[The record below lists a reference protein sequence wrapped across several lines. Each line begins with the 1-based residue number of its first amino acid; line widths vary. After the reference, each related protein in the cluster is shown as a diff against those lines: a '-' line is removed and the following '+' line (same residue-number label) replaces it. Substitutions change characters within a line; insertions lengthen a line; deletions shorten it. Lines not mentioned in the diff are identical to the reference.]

1 MDEGLN
7 SNFFQDLSLD
17 SLANNLFLSGIGLW
31 RLKLKGDNVEKAQV
45 AVNQSFL
52 SLLGD
57 RRPQNLGLTPV
68 TIRQFLETWL
78 HPEEFGFFLKG
89 LDALLQGQIDHLE
102 MEFRLFSHWLGQWRW
117 FSLHCDIGEG
127 AAAEASAAAENG
139 TENSPGTGSEAE
151 TNNQFIV
158 VDGVVQDIH
167 NNHLTRLALVEAL
180 SEKDQASK
188 ALDLERKRLAL
199 VIEAAEL
206 GAWDCDIQTGQVTY
220 SPLLSK
226 TIGLEPAELGHTL
239 ADRKNFVLP
248 QDLAKADQAL
258 IDHCQGLTPM
268 YMTEYR
274 LKLQDGSVV
283 WAQDRGRVVES
294 DEAGRPKR
302 LLGVMINVT
311 RQKRVERDLSDNQEK
326 MELFFRAASI
336 GAWDL
341 DLVSGRITYN
351 DIFYDLLGYQ
361 RGELEETLAEWD
373 SLIHP
378 DDLPAVTAGMEMVIN
393 GQTIVY
399 ATETRLRHKK
409 GHYVWTYDVARVAK
423 WDARGQAIRL
433 LGGHM
438 DFTQQKRMEQD
449 IYKMIELER
458 DSRRAKELAEESA
471 RAKSEFLANMSHEIR
486 TPMNAILGLTH
497 LTSQTDLS
505 DQQAEYLQRISAAA
519 QSLLRIINDILDFSK
534 IEAGKLEMEMTEF
547 KLETLINGNFKLLG
561 AQAQAKG
568 LDFSWSATKDTPG
581 FFLGDQ
587 VRLSQIL
594 NNLLS
599 NAIKFTEKGGVSLKV
614 SLAGREGDEATL
626 EFVVQDSGIG
636 LSTEQMG
643 ALFNAFSQADTSITR
658 KYGGTGLGLTISKR
672 LTELMGGQIWCE
684 SVLGEGS
691 RFIFTIKLKVV
702 EPKELENN
710 GQVSFKG
717 LSALVIDDDK
727 TSLEILSEE
736 LRRKDFEVITCGGGQ
751 EAINYLENHPSL
763 PDLVVVDWRM
773 PDLDGLDTVRI
784 LREKWGSLRQVPI
797 IMVTAFNRDEVLP
810 VSRSLGVRKVLD
822 KPISASRL
830 HNSLMEFFGRRL
842 ARESRGAM
850 DAAKEMIK
858 DALGARILLVEDNDV
873 NQLVAGR
880 ILGNAGFNVSI
891 ASNGRVA
898 VDMIKSEEPYDLVLM
913 DIQMPVMDGF
923 TATRLIREM
932 GHDSLPIVAMTAHAM
947 SSDREL
953 SLKAGM
959 CDHIN
964 KPINV
969 QELFRTLAKWI
980 QPKKKS

>member
-45 AVNQSFL
+45 AVNPSFL
-52 SLLGD
+52 CLLGD
-57 RRPQNLGLTPV
+57 RRPEE
-68 TIRQFLETWL
+68 IRQEPVSIKDFLDTWL
-78 HPEEFGFFLKG
+78 HPEEMGLFLTG
-89 LDALLQGQIDHLE
+89 LDALIQGHIDHQE
-102 MEFRLFSHWLGQWRW
+102 MEIRLYSHLLGQWRW
-117 FSLHCDIGEG
+117 FSLHCDLSEG
-127 AAAEASAAAENG
+127 PKEPVLA
-139 TENSPGTGSEAE
+139 
-151 TNNQFIV
+151 

-167 NNHLTRLALVEAL
+167 NNRLTRLALVEAL

-206 GAWDCDIQTGQVTY
+206 GVWDCDIQTGQVSY
-220 SPLLSK
+220 SPLWSQ
-226 TIGLEPAELGHTL
+226 TIGVAGERLGQTL

-258 IDHCQGLTPM
+258 KDHCQGLTPM
-268 YMTEYR
+268 YMADYR
-274 LKLQDGSVV
+274 LKSQDGSIV
-283 WAQDRGRVVES
+283 WAQDRGRVVEH

-311 RQKRVERDLSDNQEK
+311 RQKRVERDLSDNKEK

-336 GAWDL
+336 GTWDV
-341 DLVSGRITYN
+341 DLVNGRVTYN
-351 DIFYDLLGYQ
+351 DIFYELLGYKP
-361 RGELEETLAEWD
+361 GELEETLSEWE
-373 SLIHP
+373 SLVHP
-378 DDLPAVTAGMEMVIN
+378 DDLPAVTAGMEMIIN

-409 GHYVWTYDVARVAK
+409 GHYVWTYDVGRVAK
-423 WDARGQAIRL
+423 WDRHGQATRL

-449 IYKMIELER
+449 IYKMIELEK

-497 LTSQTDLS
+497 LAIQTELS
-505 DQQAEYLQRISAAA
+505 EQQAEYLQRISVAA
-519 QSLLRIINDILDFSK
+519 QALLRIINDILDFSK

-547 KLETLINGNFKLLG
+547 KLEALINGNFRLLG
-561 AQAQAKG
+561 SQAQAKG
-568 LDFSWSATKDTPG
+568 LEFAWSVDPKAPG
-581 FFLGDQ
+581 YYLGDQ
-587 VRLSQIL
+587 VRLGQIL

-599 NAIKFTEKGGVSLKV
+599 NAIKFTPKGSVSLTV
-614 SLAGREGDEATL
+614 SLLGQEGDETTL
-626 EFVVQDSGIG
+626 QFEAKDTGIG
-636 LSTEQMG
+636 LSPEQIG
-643 ALFNAFSQADTSITR
+643 NLFSAFSQADTSITR

-672 LTELMGGQIWCE
+672 LSELMGGKIWCE

-691 RFIFTIKLKVV
+691 SFYFTVKLKAVT
-702 EPKELENN
+702 PKDL
-710 GQVSFKG
+710 GPKAQVSFKG
-717 LSALVIDDDK
+717 LSALVVDDDK
-727 TSLEILSEE
+727 TALEIISEE
-736 LRRKDFEVITCGGGQ
+736 LRRESFTVIAKEGGQ
-751 EAINYLENHPSL
+751 EAINYLESTNPL
-763 PDLVVVDWRM
+763 PDLMIVDWRM
-773 PDLDGLDTVRI
+773 PDMDGLDTVRY
-784 LREKWGSLRQVPI
+784 LREKWGNQSKLPI
-797 IMVTAFNRDEVLP
+797 VMVTAFNRDEVLP
-810 VSRSLGVRKVLD
+810 ASKALGVSKVLT
-822 KPISASRL
+822 KPISTSQL
-830 HNSLMEFFGRRL
+830 HNTLMELFGRRL
-842 ARESRGAM
+842 ARDSQSGLGSV
-850 DAAKEMIK
+850 KEMIK
-858 DALGARILLVEDNDV
+858 AVAGANILLVEDNDV

-880 ILGNAGFNVSI
+880 ILGNAGFNVAI
-891 ASNGRVA
+891 AANGEVA
-898 VDMIKSEEPYDLVLM
+898 VDMVKNEGPYDLILM

-932 GHDSLPIVAMTAHAM
+932 GHKDLPIVAMTAHAM

-953 SLKAGM
+953 SLNAGM

-969 QELFRTLAKWI
+969 QELFQTLVKWI
-980 QPKKKS
+980 PSKQS